1 MTAVADP
8 AVSDTPVSD
17 RPISDPPVFREFPF
31 TIGLRFLA
39 PGDIR
44 PTPEQRE
51 RYRRFTQM
59 GDPLADDLVAAFR
72 RLPAGVGR
80 AQFETALEHGID
92 AVDDPIPELT
102 AFFAA
107 VDARPYWVDQR
118 KLDYAARVAARIGM
132 VAGFTSM
139 SMFSLMGGYL
149 ASRADKTL
157 VYTGDLEAMAP
168 RRLAETLTWTVDVT
182 APGAL
187 ERFAPG
193 FTSTLRV
200 RLMHAMVRAGMS
212 RRPDWDFEDWDH
224 PVNQSTMAGTLMLF
238 SLGNVVGSQALGVQ
252 FSRRDK
258 DALYHFWRYVGFL
271 LGVDAELLPAD
282 EADTWRLLWLQ
293 ADYEFRPDEDST
305 RLGQALRAALG
316 PLAVGR
322 SEHPAAQ
329 AARTL
334 TTELLCAYSR
344 LILGPSN
351 ADALQLPDNKI
362 AQAMVASLVATNYTL
377 RYPMRFV
384 PGLDRVW
391 ESVGRWNIERFATQA
406 LRRNRG
412 DRSYRRHDT
421 LGGVATEPRKA
432 RAAGQR

>member
-1 MTAVADP
+1 MATVL
-8 AVSDTPVSD
+8 
-17 RPISDPPVFREFPF
+17 DPPLLREFPF
-31 TIGLRFLA
+31 NIGLRLLA
-39 PGDIR
+39 PGNIR

-51 RYRRFTQM
+51 SYQRFTQM

-80 AQFETALEHGID
+80 AQFETAVEQGID
-92 AVDDPIPELT
+92 AVRDPMPELV

-107 VDARPYWVDQR
+107 VDARPYWVDQK
-118 KLDYAARVAARIGM
+118 KLDHAVRVTARIGM
-132 VAGFTSM
+132 IPSFTAM

-157 VYTGDLEAMAP
+157 VATGDLEAMAP

-182 APGAL
+182 RPGAL

-212 RRPDWDFEDWDH
+212 RRPDWDFEDWDQ

-252 FSRRDK
+252 FSQRDK
-258 DALYHFWRYVGFL
+258 DALYHLWRYIGFL

-293 ADYEFRPDEDST
+293 ADYEFRPDEDSA
-305 RLGQALRAALG
+305 RLGQALRTALG
-316 PLAVGR
+316 PLAIGD
-322 SEHPAAQ
+322 STHPAAQ
-329 AARTL
+329 AVKAV
-334 TTELLCAYSR
+334 TTEFLLAYSR
-344 LILGPSN
+344 LILGSSN
-351 ADALQLPDNKI
+351 ADALELPDNKL
-362 AQAMVASLVATNYTL
+362 AQMMVAGFAVTNYTV

-391 ESVGRWNIERFATQA
+391 ETVGRRSIELASKRA
-406 LRRNRG
+406 LRKHRG
-412 DRSYRRHDT
+412 DRTYRRHDT
-421 LGGVATEPRKA
+421 LGAGPSGPRRRANA
-432 RAAGQR
+432 RAQA

>member
-1 MTAVADP
+1 MAD
-8 AVSDTPVSD
+8 VV
-17 RPISDPPVFREFPF
+17 DPPLFREFPF
-31 TIGLRFLA
+31 NIGLRMLA

-51 RYRRFTQM
+51 RYQRFTQM
-59 GDPLADDLVAAFR
+59 GDPLADALVAAFR
-72 RLPAGVGR
+72 RMPAGVGR
-80 AQFETALEHGID
+80 AQFETALERGI
-92 AVDDPIPELT
+92 AGVDGPLPELV
-102 AFFAA
+102 AFFDH
-107 VDARPYWVDQR
+107 VDARPYWVDQK
-118 KLDYAARVAARIGM
+118 KLDYAARVSARIGM
-132 VAGFTSM
+132 AASFTAM

-157 VYTGDLEAMAP
+157 VATGDLEAIAP

-182 APGAL
+182 APGAM

-212 RRPDWDFEDWDH
+212 RRPDWDFEDWDQ

-252 FSRRDK
+252 FSREDK

-305 RLGQALRAALG
+305 RLGHALQTALG
-316 PLAVGR
+316 PLALG
-322 SEHPAAQ
+322 SSGHPVAQ
-329 AARTL
+329 AARAL

-344 LILGPSN
+344 LILGPTN
-351 ADALQLPDNKI
+351 ADALELPDNKVAQVAI
-362 AQAMVASLVATNYTL
+362 AGLAVTNFAV
-377 RYPMRFV
+377 RYPMRLV

-391 ESVGRWNIERFATQA
+391 EAIGRRNIETFAAQA
-406 LRRNRG
+406 LKKHRG
-412 DRSYRRHDT
+412 DRTYRRHD
-421 LGGVATEPRKA
+421 GFSGPVAGADSTSRA
-432 RAAGQR
+432 RHA

>member
-1 MTAVADP
+1 MAVVTD
-8 AVSDTPVSD
+8 AVV
-17 RPISDPPVFREFPF
+17 DPPLLREFPF
-31 TIGLRFLA
+31 NIGLRAFA

-44 PTPEQRE
+44 PTVAQRE
-51 RYRRFTQM
+51 RYQRFTRM
-59 GDPLADDLVAAFR
+59 GDPPADELVAAFR

-80 AQFETALEHGID
+80 VQFETALEHGIA
-92 AVDDPIPELT
+92 AVEDPSPELV
-102 AFFAA
+102 AFFES
-107 VDARPYWVDQR
+107 VDARPYWVDQK
-118 KLDYAARVAARIGM
+118 KLDYAARVAARIGV

-157 VYTGDLEAMAP
+157 VATGDLEAMAP
-168 RRLAETLTWTVDVT
+168 RRLAETLSWTVEVT

-193 FTSTLRV
+193 FVGTMRV

-212 RRPDWDFEDWDH
+212 RRPDWDFDDWDV

-238 SLGNVVGSQALGVQ
+238 SLGNVVASQALGVQ

-305 RLGQALRAALG
+305 RLGRALQAALG
-316 PLAVGR
+316 PLVVG
-322 SEHPAAQ
+322 SSGHPAAQ
-329 AARTL
+329 AARDI

-344 LILGPSN
+344 LILGSSN
-351 ADALQLPDNKI
+351 ADALELPDNKL
-362 AQAMVASLVATNYTL
+362 AQVAVAGFAATNFTL
-377 RYPMRFV
+377 RCSMRLV
-384 PGLDRVW
+384 PGLSRAW
-391 ESVGRWNIERFATQA
+391 EAVGRRNVEAFAARAMKQH
-406 LRRNRG
+406 RG
-412 DRSYRRHDT
+412 DQTYRRHDA
-421 LGGVATEPRKA
+421 LGAHGSQQRSKA
-432 RAAGQR
+432 RAQG

>member
-1 MTAVADP
+1 MSTLV
-8 AVSDTPVSD
+8 
-17 RPISDPPVFREFPF
+17 DPPLFREFPF
-31 TIGLRFLA
+31 NIGLRLLA

-44 PTPEQRE
+44 PTPEQRAN
-51 RYRRFTQM
+51 YHRFTQM
-59 GDPLADDLVAAFR
+59 GDRLADDLVAAFR

-80 AQFETALEHGID
+80 AQFETAVEHGIE
-92 AVDDPIPELT
+92 AVDDPMPELV
-102 AFFAA
+102 AFFGA

-118 KLDYAARVAARIGM
+118 KLDHAVRVSARIGM
-132 VAGFTSM
+132 VPSFTAM

-157 VYTGDLEAMAP
+157 VATGDLEAMAP

-187 ERFAPG
+187 ERFATG

-212 RRPDWDFEDWDH
+212 RRPDWDFGEWDQ

-238 SLGNVVGSQALGVQ
+238 SMGNVIGSQALGVR

-258 DALYHFWRYVGFL
+258 DALFHFWRYVGFL

-282 EADTWRLLWLQ
+282 EADTWRLMWLQ

-305 RLGQALRAALG
+305 RLGHALRGAVGQLAIG
-316 PLAVGR
+316 HSSNPLA
-322 SEHPAAQ
+322 HL
-329 AARTL
+329 ARGV
-334 TTELLCAYSR
+334 TTEFLCAYSR

-351 ADALQLPDNKI
+351 AEALELPDNKL
-362 AQAMVASLVATNYTL
+362 AQLMVAGFAATNYAV
-377 RYPMRFV
+377 RAPMRVV
-384 PGLDRVW
+384 PGLNRVW
-391 ESVGRWNIERFATQA
+391 ETVGRYNIERFSLQA
-406 LRRNRG
+406 MKHHGG
-412 DRSYRRHDT
+412 DRTYRRHDA
-421 LGGVATEPRKA
+421 LGTDSRRRRQKRVQG
-432 RAAGQR
+432 

>member
-1 MTAVADP
+1 MNTV
-8 AVSDTPVSD
+8 V
-17 RPISDPPVFREFPF
+17 DPPLFREFPF
-31 TIGLRFLA
+31 NIGLRLLA

-80 AQFETALEHGID
+80 AQFETALEHGIA
-92 AVDDPIPELT
+92 AVDDPFPELV
-102 AFFAA
+102 AFFDQ
-107 VDARPYWVDQR
+107 VDARPYWVDQD
-118 KLDYAARVAARIGM
+118 KLDHAARATARIGA
-132 VAGFTSM
+132 VAGFTAM
-139 SMFSLMGGYL
+139 AMMSLMGGYL

-157 VYTGDLEAMAP
+157 VATGDLESMAP

-182 APGAL
+182 GPGAL
-187 ERFAPG
+187 ERFAAG
-193 FTSTLRV
+193 FTGTLRV

-212 RRPDWDFEDWDH
+212 RRPDWDFADWDQ

-282 EADTWRLLWLQ
+282 ESDTWRLLWLQ
-293 ADYEFRPDEDST
+293 ADYEFRPDDDST
-305 RLGQALRAALG
+305 RLAHALRGAVG
-316 PLAVGR
+316 PLLIGD
-322 SEHPAAQ
+322 SEHLLAQ
-329 AARTL
+329 AGRAV

-344 LILGPSN
+344 LILGGAN
-351 ADALQLPDNKI
+351 ADALELPDNKV
-362 AQAMVASLVATNYTL
+362 AQLLVAGVATTGFAV
-377 RYPMRFV
+377 RYPLKMV
-384 PGLDRVW
+384 PGLTRLR
-391 ESVGRWNIERFATQA
+391 EIVGRRNIEA
-406 LRRNRG
+406 LAAQSMSKHRG
-412 DRSYRRHDT
+412 DRTYRRHDSMT
-421 LGGVATEPRKA
+421 AAAPAKSTRGSASKRS
-432 RAAGQR
+432 RAQ

>member
-1 MTAVADP
+1 MSTLADP
-8 AVSDTPVSD
+8 PL
-17 RPISDPPVFREFPF
+17 FREFPF
-31 TIGLRFLA
+31 NVGLRLLA

-44 PTPEQRE
+44 PTPEQRAN
-51 RYRRFTQM
+51 YQRFTQM

-80 AQFETALEHGID
+80 AQFDTAVEHGIG
-92 AVDDPIPELT
+92 AVDDPMPELV

-107 VDARPYWVDQR
+107 VDARPYWVDQG
-118 KLDYAARVAARIGM
+118 KLDHAVRVSARIGM
-132 VAGFTSM
+132 IPSFTAM

-157 VYTGDLEAMAP
+157 VATGDLEAMAP

-187 ERFAPG
+187 ERFATG

-212 RRPDWDFEDWDH
+212 RRPDWDFGQWDY

-238 SLGNVVGSQALGVQ
+238 SMGNVIGSQALGVR

-258 DALYHFWRYVGFL
+258 DALFHFWRYVGFL

-282 EADTWRLLWLQ
+282 EADTWRLMWLQ

-305 RLGQALRAALG
+305 RLGHALRSAVG
-316 PLAVGR
+316 PLAIGHSR
-322 SEHPAAQ
+322 HPLAHL
-329 AARTL
+329 ARGL
-334 TTELLCAYSR
+334 TTEFLCAYSR

-351 ADALQLPDNKI
+351 AEALELPDNKL
-362 AQAMVASLVATNYTL
+362 AQLMVAGFSATNFAL
-377 RYPMRFV
+377 RTPMRV
-384 PGLDRVW
+384 LPGLNRVW
-391 ESVGRWNIERFATQA
+391 ETVGRYNIERFSAQA
-406 LRRNRG
+406 MKHHGG
-412 DRSYRRHDT
+412 DRTYRRHDA
-421 LGGVATEPRKA
+421 LGTGSRRSRSKV
-432 RAAGQR
+432 RA

>member
-1 MTAVADP
+1 MTDV
-8 AVSDTPVSD
+8 V
-17 RPISDPPVFREFPF
+17 DPPLFREFPF
-31 TIGLRFLA
+31 NIGLRLLA

-51 RYRRFTQM
+51 RYQRFTQM
-59 GDPLADDLVAAFR
+59 GDPLADALVAAFR

-80 AQFETALEHGID
+80 AQFETALELGIA
-92 AVDDPIPELT
+92 AVDGPLPELT
-102 AFFAA
+102 AFFGQ
-107 VDARPYWVDQR
+107 VDARPYWVDQ
-118 KLDYAARVAARIGM
+118 KKIDYAARVSARIGM
-132 VAGFTSM
+132 AASFTAM

-157 VYTGDLEAMAP
+157 VATGDLEAMAP

-182 APGAL
+182 APGAMD
-187 ERFAPG
+187 RFATG
-193 FTSTLRV
+193 FTSTIRV

-212 RRPDWDFEDWDH
+212 RRPDWDFEDWDQ

-252 FSRRDK
+252 FSRQDK

-305 RLGQALRAALG
+305 RLGLALQTALG
-316 PLAVGR
+316 PLALGG
-322 SEHPAAQ
+322 SGHPVAQ
-329 AARTL
+329 VARAL
-334 TTELLCAYSR
+334 TKEFLCAYSR
-344 LILGPSN
+344 LILGPTN
-351 ADALQLPDNKI
+351 ADALELPDNKVAQI
-362 AQAMVASLVATNYTL
+362 AVAGLAVTNFAA
-377 RYPMRFV
+377 RYPMRLV

-391 ESVGRWNIERFATQA
+391 EAVGRRNIETFAA
-406 LRRNRG
+406 LALKKHRG
-412 DRSYRRHDT
+412 DRTYRRHDGLSVPT
-421 LGGVATEPRKA
+421 AGPRPTGRVRHA
-432 RAAGQR
+432 